1 MNQRPIFHA
10 RNDEQISDPQGP
22 KFDVD
27 IVIAVARRQWHV
39 VAACIALCLVVGIC
53 YILTAVPRYTAK
65 TSVLIDRNNGQVV
78 EQLST
83 IGGVPDDE
91 GSVLSQVELLR
102 SETIGLAVVDK
113 LKLSDNSEFMGSGG
127 NLLAAAMGPLR
138 TIINP
143 KNWFKGDDVE
153 LLDATESRR
162 RDALRRVRNAMDV
175 SRVGRSY
182 VLDIGITT
190 TSPQLAASI
199 AAGIA
204 DSYLDDKLDA
214 KYEATRRAGT
224 WLQERIEELRRKSL
238 ESDLAVQKF
247 RAANGLLVANDK
259 LVSDQQLTELNSALL
274 VARADT
280 ARAQAKLDRIRS
292 ILSAGQTDAIVT
304 DALDSSVINTL
315 REKYLDSSKRE
326 SEISKRLGEG
336 HVQAIRLRQEMAEYT
351 RQMFDELRRIAES
364 YESELQVALSRER
377 QISEGLGR
385 ATDVSVTASETQV
398 QLRELERGAETYKNL
413 YQTFLQRYQEAV
425 QQQSFPVTEARV
437 ISHAVPPQEASEPR
451 AGVVLGASL
460 VLGFMLGGS
469 VAGFREFRDRF
480 FRTGDQVRE
489 VLGLEYLGAVPLVD
503 GSKAKPLDSEPV
515 KGLVFKRNQV
525 SNFAIEHPLSSF
537 AETLRSARIAADLQV
552 NKPHRIIGVVSALPG
567 EGKSTVA
574 VNLAQVLAKSAK
586 TLLIDADLRNPG
598 ATRALAQHADEGLL
612 EVLLDNLPPSS
623 VVLTDPDSGLKF
635 LPAVVKRR
643 IPHSSELL
651 ASQAMTRL
659 LAQASSE
666 FDYIVLDLPPL
677 GPVVDARAIASR
689 IDGFVM
695 VVEWGETSRKVV
707 RDTLASEP
715 QIIARCLGV
724 VLNKVDTDK
733 MKLYREYGSSDY
745 YASRYTSYYH
755 DNAA

>member
-1 MNQRPIFHA
+1 MNQRPIFNT

-39 VAACIALCLVVGIC
+39 VAACIALCLVVGVC

-503 GSKAKPLDSEPV
+503 GSKAKPLDNEPV

-659 LAQASSE
+659 LAQATSE